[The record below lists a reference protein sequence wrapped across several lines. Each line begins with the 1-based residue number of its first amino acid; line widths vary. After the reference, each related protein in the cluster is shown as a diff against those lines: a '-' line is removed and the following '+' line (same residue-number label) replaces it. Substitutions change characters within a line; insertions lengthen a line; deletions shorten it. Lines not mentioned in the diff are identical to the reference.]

1 MDVEWA
7 QHGQRRIFARL
18 RGAPPTLRGRTAHGG
33 NLPHSVAP
41 HLTQTP
47 RRSSPI
53 RSAQKLCAPDRN
65 DLLSSVKLL
74 TMIRTITIYFL
85 VLSVTAPAVI
95 QCAYRVAV
103 AGGARA
109 QTVYVAVE
117 GKRATGELY
126 SQGREVQIDDPGPG
140 NYELVAQSRSGP
152 QFASSAR
159 LAYQPRS
166 YCVFVQTDKRVYQ
179 PGDTIKFR
187 VVALD
192 NTVTQD
198 TFAFDTIADEE
209 LVRVRLRVIT
219 ARSLTCSFDRY
230 LLPLSGLIDV
240 SVMDVGGSPVRQWG
254 AIPLEQGIV
263 ADELILADEPALG
276 EWTIQ
281 VEVKNQ
287 IYSRHILVA
296 DYVMPKFQMDIQMP
310 KEMLFSDGR
319 FTLNVT
325 ANHFNGLPVE
335 GELTISAY
343 AVFFSDIL
351 QPVFSNP
358 ARKVVD
364 INGHAEVTY
373 DLKTDLDLAEDAA
386 RPLVVEA
393 VLEEKDTLIRQNVSS
408 RILLLRTPYRLK
420 VTAPEYFRPMLP
432 YNVQIEVLDP
442 SGQVMNVDDD
452 VTVERLWDDGAPVNL
467 TTIALKKGLATYSLT
482 PAEASVG
489 DVMRARISS
498 TERMDILHYAVIGRG
513 DILMA
518 KTLELSPARRSV
530 DVSAPV
536 TARMAPGCVLL
547 AWAPLL
553 GSRDAVL
560 AAAVR
565 LSVGGGQ
572 RPGGSVE
579 LRVEGAPT
587 AHAAVLAVDAR
598 AAAAGLAGSDGHGS
612 GLDIH
617 TNEDHLPGLGIDLG
631 GNATFD
637 VFTNAGVV
645 ILTDGFVQKSQLSG
659 QLPSPSLPE
668 TGTRPPLAGPYA
680 FSRLPTPPTPR
691 YYLTVEPQ
699 PTWTLANFSLGLDG
713 TGFENRVSPITS
725 GDWLVGAFAVH
736 PELGLG
742 LASPRKYATSVPLT
756 ITAELPATLQRGEAI
771 AAVIT
776 LKSTLTV
783 DTNIEVTFHN
793 SEQYFEFEPL
803 ENSVDSAKKIE
814 VFRRLRVTVPARG
827 LASTAFL
834 VSAVRL
840 GEAPI
845 IVEATGDGVSASLY
859 RTIDVKAIEEDD
871 SVITSEARAHAAA
884 GYQRLM
890 AYRRPD
896 GSFAPDTDDES
907 TGDVW
912 MTAVAARWLS
922 RCARHVAAPPAAG
935 AALRWLAA
943 QQQPAG
949 SWPPPAAPADP
960 HAQRPLPTAAYA
972 LMALSQSQDP
982 YSLAVA
988 AGALAAAR
996 HPQAATA
1003 LQMMDRYTN
1012 ASGSTKFW
1020 SRKLQGNEWRNPWL
1034 KTNSLEAST
1043 AAWGLRAMLSERLI
1057 EEAVP
1062 VARYLLQA
1070 QSDLDPD
1077 VLDSLAMFAKAV
1089 RSPTNLRLS
1098 VNVTGSEEARQF
1110 NIDSHNA
1117 LVVQTQLVRTARSA
1131 SAITEGRGLAVV
1143 GLAAKGSTNVTAAWP
1158 RFNLDP
1164 RVDQV
1169 STKDR
1174 LQLSICI
1181 GFKELLRRRLIEC
1194 GWRDQVRMLCRDMV
1208 KENDGGNVT
1217 FDMLVNR
1224 VTPRA
1229 RALVPD
1235 PVKKELLQK
1244 IKTHLLTQKD
1254 Q

>member
-1 MDVEWA
+1 
-7 QHGQRRIFARL
+7 
-18 RGAPPTLRGRTAHGG
+18 
-33 NLPHSVAP
+33 
-41 HLTQTP
+41 
-47 RRSSPI
+47 
-53 RSAQKLCAPDRN
+53 
-65 DLLSSVKLL
+65 
-74 TMIRTITIYFL
+74 
-85 VLSVTAPAVI
+85 
-95 QCAYRVAV
+95 
-103 AGGARA
+103 
-109 QTVYVAVE
+109 
-117 GKRATGELY
+117 
-126 SQGREVQIDDPGPG
+126 
-140 NYELVAQSRSGP
+140 
-152 QFASSAR
+152 
-159 LAYQPRS
+159 
-166 YCVFVQTDKRVYQ
+166 
-179 PGDTIKFR
+179 
-187 VVALD
+187 
-192 NTVTQD
+192 
-198 TFAFDTIADEE
+198 
-209 LVRVRLRVIT
+209 
-219 ARSLTCSFDRY
+219 
-230 LLPLSGLIDV
+230 
-240 SVMDVGGSPVRQWG
+240 
-254 AIPLEQGIV
+254 
-263 ADELILADEPALG
+263 
-276 EWTIQ
+276 
-281 VEVKNQ
+281 
-287 IYSRHILVA
+287 
-296 DYVMPKFQMDIQMP
+296 
-310 KEMLFSDGR
+310 
-319 FTLNVT
+319 
-325 ANHFNGLPVE
+325 
-335 GELTISAY
+335 
-343 AVFFSDIL
+343 
-351 QPVFSNP
+351 
-358 ARKVVD
+358 
-364 INGHAEVTY
+364 
-373 DLKTDLDLAEDAA
+373 
-386 RPLVVEA
+386 
-393 VLEEKDTLIRQNVSS
+393 
-408 RILLLRTPYRLK
+408 
-420 VTAPEYFRPMLP
+420 
-432 YNVQIEVLDP
+432 
-442 SGQVMNVDDD
+442 
-452 VTVERLWDDGAPVNL
+452 
-467 TTIALKKGLATYSLT
+467 
-482 PAEASVG
+482 
-489 DVMRARISS
+489 
-498 TERMDILHYAVIGRG
+498 
-513 DILMA
+513 
-518 KTLELSPARRSV
+518 
-530 DVSAPV
+530 
-536 TARMAPGCVLL
+536 MAPGCVLL

-617 TNEDHLPGLGIDLG
+617 
-631 GNATFD
+631 
-637 VFTNAGVV
+637 TNAGVV

-1181 GFKELLRRRLIEC
+1181 GSKCLLVRVVGDVERLRR
-1194 GWRDQVRMLCRDMV
+1194 GQQPAVRDEDATCRPVVHVRRSV
-1208 KENDGGNVT
+1208 
-1217 FDMLVNR
+1217 
-1224 VTPRA
+1224 
-1229 RALVPD
+1229 
-1235 PVKKELLQK
+1235 LQQMDD
-1244 IKTHLLTQKD
+1244 ILSLDHLRIT
-1254 Q
+1254 